1 MGGSRSLPNCWGH
14 EPVFRAAQT
23 LFGLLVVT
31 FLLMPIV
38 AILPLAF
45 TSSVFLTYPIEEYS
59 LRWFAELT
67 TADAWRLS
75 IMNSLIIGLGATLL
89 STILGTLA
97 ALGIRSRALPFA
109 NLLRTMFLLPM
120 VVPAVVLGVGMQML
134 FVNFGLAST
143 YPGVI
148 IAHAVLCV
156 PFVIVS
162 VSASLQGIDPSVE
175 KAAGS
180 LGASPVK
187 VFHRVTLPLALPGIV
202 SGAVFAF
209 ATSLDEVVITL
220 FVAGPNQRTL
230 ARQMFSSIRENISPT
245 VVAAAL
251 LLIIGTLCL
260 GGLAALLRWRQ
271 ERIALR
277 AAP

>member
-1 MGGSRSLPNCWGH
+1 M
-14 EPVFRAAQT
+14 FRLAQT
-23 LFGLLVVT
+23 VFGVSIVF

-45 TSSVFLTYPIEEYS
+45 TSSIFLTYPIEEYS
-59 LRWFAELT
+59 LRWFSELA

-75 IMNSLIIGLGATLL
+75 IVNSLIIGLGATLL
-89 STILGTLA
+89 STALGTLA
-97 ALGIRSRALPFA
+97 ALGMRSRALPFA

-134 FVNFGLAST
+134 FVTLGLAST

-175 KAAGS
+175 KAASS
-180 LGASPVK
+180 LGASPIM
-187 VFHRVTLPLALPGIV
+187 VFRRVTFPLALPGII

-251 LLIIGTLCL
+251 LLIVGTLCL

-271 ERIALR
+271 ERIAFR

>member
-1 MGGSRSLPNCWGH
+1 
-14 EPVFRAAQT
+14 
-23 LFGLLVVT
+23 
-31 FLLMPIV
+31 MPIV
-38 AILPLAF
+38 AIMPLAF

-59 LRWFAELT
+59 FRWFEELAA
-67 TADAWRLS
+67 ADAWRLS

-97 ALGIRSRALPFA
+97 ALGLRSSTLPGV
-109 NLLRTMFLLPM
+109 NLFRTMFLLPM

-134 FVNFGLAST
+134 FVNVGLASS

-162 VSASLQGIDPSVE
+162 VSASLQGIDPQVE
-175 KAAGS
+175 RAASS
-180 LGASPVK
+180 LGASPAT
-187 VFHRVTLPLALPGIV
+187 VFRRVTFPLALPGIV

-230 ARQMFSSIRENISPT
+230 ARQMFSSIRENISPA
-245 VVAAAL
+245 VVAAAM
-251 LLIIGTLCL
+251 LLIVGTLCL
-260 GGLAALLRWRQ
+260 VGLVAVLRWRR
-271 ERIALR
+271 ERTTLKVSS
-277 AAP
+277 